1 MAIYEIT
8 APDGRQLEIEGDTP
22 PSERDLDDIFSN
34 LPPLQGDNKTIY
46 PKNGMIKSG
55 ISKFDYNN
63 AEEAIKQD
71 PGKATRNMLNDARK
85 HDPIT
90 QALKGGLQGLS
101 KLGVGLGKNVINP
114 LRSKFGKQP
123 LTDDELDK
131 AYGFLDDEP
140 EGLGKISSFI
150 GETAPYLALPEVN
163 LLKDIGFGAELGN
176 SILTNTYQ
184 GGLIG
189 GLESLRNEG
198 NISGTGI
205 GAGLG
210 ATVGTAFPIIGAGV
224 SKLLPRI
231 GSSLAGVSTD
241 TINQAIKPNSK
252 ALDLNPDQAQAL
264 LYDTTQNVRNA
275 YNNLLSK
282 RGQAV
287 NDAVEN
293 LRGNRYR
300 IPVQDLKNDITQTF
314 DQYGGDLINPARN
327 MTRNLENDLQD
338 LIASG
343 GKETP
348 IQGLGGATDITE
360 STISPIDLE
369 KAKQQIGNMVNWQ
382 DEAARNYRNPI
393 LEQIYGKYNSRLSN
407 LSPELAAANE
417 SFANLRNF
425 KNNEGI
431 RRVLRAGDNIDS
443 ASSAL
448 KNYNSTVTKGNTGRN
463 IQDLENILV
472 ANGEQP
478 FLNTIDDINAA
489 MDLNRSIGTGRNFG
503 GVTDAVKA
511 LLVEPTL
518 RGARALNRTGIPQQ
532 INLLREN
539 VPLSTIQMLYGVSRP
554 FSK

>member
-22 PSERDLDDIFSN
+22 PNEQDLDRIFAD
-34 LPPLQGDNKTIY
+34 LPPAQERMQQNTNNESPTFQLSANKIDLR
-46 PKNGMIKSG
+46 PSHLVDEAAKRVVALPIAG
-55 ISKFDYNN
+55 YN
-63 AEEAIKQD
+63 AIKNRSFK
-71 PGKATRNMLNDARK
+71 GAYS
-85 HDPIT
+85 
-90 QALKGGLQGLS
+90 QALDD
-101 KLGVGLGKNVINP
+101 
-114 LRSKFGKQP
+114 
-123 LTDDELDK
+123 LTEAKRKVNELD
-131 AYGFLDDEP
+131 P
-140 EGLGKISSFI
+140 TGKKIEDAGNAVFDI
-150 GETAPYLALPEVN
+150 GAVTALPEVK
-163 LLKDIGFGAELGN
+163 LLQGTGLGAKVIN
-176 SILTNTYQ
+176 SALTNAYQ

-198 NISGTGI
+198 NISGAGI
-205 GAGLG
+205 GAGVG
-210 ATVGTAFPIIGAGV
+210 ATVGTAFPIIGAGI

-264 LYDTTQNVRNA
+264 LYDTTQNVRKA
-275 YNNLLSK
+275 YNNLLNK
-282 RGQAV
+282 RGQVV
-287 NDAVEN
+287 NNAVEN
-293 LRGNRYR
+293 LRGNQYR
-300 IPVQDLKNDITQTF
+300 LPLQDLQNDITQTF
-314 DQYGGDLINPARN
+314 DQYGGEMINPARN
-327 MTRNLENDLQD
+327 MTRNLENELQD

-369 KAKQQIGNMVNWQ
+369 KAKQQIGNMINWQ

-393 LEQIYGKYNSRLSN
+393 LEQIYGKYSSRLSN

-489 MDLNRSIGTGRNFG
+489 MDLNKSIGTGRNFG
-503 GVTDAVKA
+503 GITDTVKA

-518 RGARALNRTGIPQQ
+518 KGARAFNRTSIPQQ
-532 INLLREN
+532 MNFLREN
-539 VPLSTIQMLYGVSRP
+539 VPLSTIQMLYGLGQP
-554 FSK
+554 FSE

>member
-369 KAKQQIGNMVNWQ
+369 KAKQQIGNMVNWR

-478 FLNTIDDINAA
+478 FLNIIDDINAA
-489 MDLNRSIGTGRNFG
+489 MDLNKSIGTGRNFG

-518 RGARALNRTGIPQQ
+518 RGARAFNRTGIPQQ
-532 INLLREN
+532 INYLREN
-539 VPLSTIQMLYGVSRP
+539 VPLSTIQMLYGLGRP
-554 FSK
+554 FNE

>member
-22 PSERDLDDIFSN
+22 PSERDLDKIFSN
-34 LPPLQGDNKTIY
+34 LPPLQGDSSSIQ
-46 PKNGMIKSG
+46 PQNGMIKGG
-55 ISKFDYNN
+55 ISKFDWNN
-63 AEEAIKQD
+63 AQEAIKED
-71 PGKATRNMLNDARK
+71 PGKATRDMLADARRR
-85 HDPIT
+85 DPIM
-90 QALKGGLQGLS
+90 QGLKGGLQGLS
-101 KLGVGLGKNVINP
+101 KLGIGLGKNIINP
-114 LRSKFGKQP
+114 LRLKFGKQP
-123 LTDDELDK
+123 LTDDELDET
-131 AYGFLDDEP
+131 YGFLDDKP
-140 EGLGKISSFI
+140 KGLGKVSSFI
-150 GETAPYLALPEVN
+150 GETAPYLALPEAN
-163 LLKDIGFGAELGN
+163 LLKGTGFGAKLGN

-189 GLESLRNEG
+189 GLESLKNEG
-198 NISGTGI
+198 NMSGTGF

-210 ATVGTAFPIIGAGV
+210 ATIGTAFPIIGAGI

-252 ALDLNPDQAQAL
+252 ALDLKPDQAQAL

-275 YNNLLSK
+275 YNNLLNK

-293 LRGNRYR
+293 LRSNQYR

-348 IQGLGGATDITE
+348 IQGLKGATDITE

-369 KAKQQIGNMVNWQ
+369 KAKQQIGNMINWQ
-382 DEAARNYRNPI
+382 DETARNYRNPI
-393 LEQIYGKYNSRLSN
+393 LEQIYGKYNSKLSN

-425 KNNEGI
+425 KNNEGL
-431 RRVLRAGDNIDS
+431 RRVLRAGDNIDN

-463 IQDLENILV
+463 IQDLENVLV

-518 RGARALNRTGIPQQ
+518 RGARAFNRTGIPQKV
-532 INLLREN
+532 NFLREN
-539 VPLSTIQMLYGVSRP
+539 VPLSTIQMLYGLGRS
-554 FSK
+554 FNE